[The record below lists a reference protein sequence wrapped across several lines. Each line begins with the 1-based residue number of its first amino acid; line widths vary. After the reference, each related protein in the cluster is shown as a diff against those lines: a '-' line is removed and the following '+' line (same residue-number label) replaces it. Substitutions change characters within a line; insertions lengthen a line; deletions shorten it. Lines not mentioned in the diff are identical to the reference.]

1 MLPYPISSTQTDAKS
16 PVDDNLMDSIRG
28 DLDYLDGQ
36 VTGGIVAGFNWNVN
50 GKIRR
55 LANWKAGIDTI
66 ALNAAFTPLT
76 CRAAIRKSGDS
87 GSIIFDIRRITTPKT
102 PIIEIAN
109 QYDALTQSIA
119 NIAPALATQSIAR
132 ATAQIS
138 TQSITQVKSSI
149 NINSIIQ
156 VPGTNRWRINLAS
169 AVDAD
174 WVVGYS
180 TVVIASATASGNN
193 GTFIIK
199 EVNQSGYNDIVI
211 ENASGVAQTG
221 AAGSVTLQLFSYNFI
236 NPVSSE
242 FVADESVLFAS
253 HTNSANNG
261 QRFIY
266 KVNQLGNNIWVQ
278 WSGTVLQGSPA
289 GTADVNRW
297 RYVLGSSPNLTDFV
311 VGDFA
316 KFSSHT
322 NSNNN
327 GNFTILAIN
336 EIGFDVKIYNIL
348 GVAQAS
354 PAGQL
359 DTNKWVYAMP
369 TDPSSGL
376 TVGDY
381 VRMTGHTNSLN
392 NGIFQVNRV
401 NRSGLNIVVENVFG
415 VAQAGVAGLVETS
428 KKIVKF
434 ATDQSAIYTTL
445 SLVELVGCPDST
457 YNRTDQKAQWPVVQV
472 NRGGGSNYNI
482 VIDAGFANEQASPA
496 GYVWTEM
503 KSIFNTKPEI
513 SADLTSLEANAYIS
527 DAFSDFVSG
536 VIPSD
541 TPLGLFIESMTMT
554 GSPRDLSVHL

>member
-1 MLPYPISSTQTDAKS
+1 LALPFPIASTQTDAKS
-16 PVDDNLMDSIRG
+16 PVDDNLMDSIRE

-50 GKIRR
+50 GKLGR
-55 LANWKAGIDTI
+55 LANWKAGVDNI

-76 CRAAIRKSGDS
+76 CRAAMRKSGTS

-132 ATAQIS
+132 STAQIS
-138 TQSITQVKSSI
+138 TQSITQVKSAI

-169 AVDAD
+169 AVDSD
-174 WVVGYS
+174 WVVGLS
-180 TVVIASATASGNN
+180 TVIIASATSGGNN
-193 GTFIIK
+193 GSFIIR

-221 AAGSVTLQLFSYNFI
+221 AAGSVTLQLYSYNFI
-236 NPVSSE
+236 NPVH
-242 FVADESVLFAS
+242 ADFAEDETVTFAG
-253 HTNSANNG
+253 HTSGTNDGAK
-261 QRFIY
+261 FIY
-266 KVNQLGNNIWVQ
+266 KTNQLGNNIWVQ
-278 WSGTVLQGSPA
+278 SNLVAQAGVA
-289 GTADVNRW
+289 GTADTNRW
-297 RYVLGSSPNLTDFV
+297 RYVLGSSPDLTDFV

-316 KFSSHT
+316 KFSGHT
-322 NSNNN
+322 NSAND
-327 GNFTILAIN
+327 GNYTLLAIN
-336 EIGFDVKIYNIL
+336 EIGFDVKITNLL
-348 GVAQAS
+348 GVAQAA
-354 PAGQL
+354 PAGVL
-359 DTNKWVYAMP
+359 NTNKWIYTMP
-369 TDPSSGL
+369 TDPSAGL
-376 TVGDY
+376 SVGDF
-381 VRMTGHTNSLN
+381 VKLSGHTNALN
-392 NGIFQVNRV
+392 DGIFQVNRV
-401 NRSGLNIVVENVFG
+401 NRSGLNIIVENVFG
-415 VAQAGVAGLVETS
+415 VAQAGVAGLLQTS

-434 ATDQSAIYTTL
+434 SSDQSAIYTTL
-445 SLVELVGCPDST
+445 SLIEIVGCPDST

-482 VIDAGFANEQASPA
+482 VIDAGFASEQASPA

-503 KSIFNTKPEI
+503 KSIFNTKPELSYDI
-513 SADLTSLEANAYIS
+513 TSLEPNAYIS
-527 DAFSDFVSG
+527 DAFSDFVAG